1 MKHLGPWVSVS
12 ILGARHFDWASIPEN
27 FCVEL
32 PRAGDGQACA
42 GSVEPARPDAVG
54 RDLALLGD

>member
-32 PRAGDGQACA
+32 PRAGGSQA
-42 GSVEPARPDAVG
+42 GSVDPARPGAVG
-54 RDLALLGD
+54 RDLALPGD